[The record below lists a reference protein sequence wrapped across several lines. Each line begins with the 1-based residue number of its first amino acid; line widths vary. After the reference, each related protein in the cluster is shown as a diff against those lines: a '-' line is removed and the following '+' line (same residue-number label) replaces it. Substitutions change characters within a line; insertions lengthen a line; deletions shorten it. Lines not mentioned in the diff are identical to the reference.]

1 MRNCAPP
8 PRLKDTMLTALATAS
23 FDYSASTNSPVATF
37 IAIIIGLIL
46 LIAFF
51 RIFQKAG
58 KPGWAIII
66 PIFNTYVLLKIVGRP
81 GWWLILL
88 LIPFVNIVVG
98 IIVMLDLARAFGRSP
113 LFGVFGLILF
123 PYVGTLILGFGK
135 DTYRGDPQKVLA

>member
-1 MRNCAPP
+1 MRNRATTS
-8 PRLKDTMLTALATAS
+8 RSKDTMLSALATAS
-23 FDYSASTNSPVATF
+23 FDYSASTDSPVAG
-37 IAIIIGLIL
+37 IIGGIVAVILI
-46 LIAFF
+46 IAFW
-51 RIFQKAG
+51 RIFTKAG
-58 KPGWAIII
+58 RPGWAILI
-66 PIFNTYVLLKIVGRP
+66 PIFSTYVLLKVVGRP
-81 GWWLILL
+81 GWWLLLL